1 MDMSEIIR
9 RSNTKADH
17 RISDDDIFNKT
28 WSEMDRDMD
37 GTITRE
43 EFISS
48 VLNHKKFSKLLTM
61 QLIELFT

>member
-9 RSNTKADH
+9 RSNTKPDP
-17 RISDDDIFNKT
+17 RISDDDIFNKA

-37 GTITRE
+37 GSITRE